1 MSLPSSENKVK
12 SLPSDIEVGDVLYV
26 SADYFSAETDENY
39 LAMIEKIL
47 LDYKEPKIIN
57 IRLDSEKFY
66 IAHSEVI
73 KFIGL
78 NDWIGQEKLHDFL
91 VQCQA

>member
-1 MSLPSSENKVK
+1 MPSSENKEK
-12 SLPSDIEVGDVLYV
+12 SSLSDIEVGDVLYV

-66 IAHSEVI
+66 IAHSEI
-73 KFIGL
+73 IRFIFSKG
-78 NDWIGQEKLHDFL
+78 IGQEKLHDFL